1 MLKITRFVIFLV
13 AVLFCPFELVV
24 SAQSVDFDTIQKK
37 AESQGFLAVEKELDE
52 LLQQKPEARI
62 YLYYGSQLGKLKEYQ
77 KAKKILL
84 QATQK
89 HPRNRSIINL
99 TGLVHFRLD
108 EFSEAEK
115 FFRQSLEI
123 NPGDEFAKRW
133 LAEITKAD
141 GHSMQSDK
149 TDGEIENFDETQIK
163 SGEKLPLEKQKEIA
177 RKLYLEMID
186 ADYWD
191 TTTFENLHRE
201 VIERCPDTQQAQIS
215 CWRISNL
222 FMTGMDKPDFNSAI
236 EVLEHFVKSYPDSD
250 MMPQVSNRLLY
261 LYRKTNDQEK
271 VVQHLSLLLSD
282 PDLPVDEYASYGLL
296 YGKALENLGK
306 LDEAKVFYQSIVEKS
321 GENNSYSVSVAK
333 QRLAR

>member
-1 MLKITRFVIFLV
+1 MFKVTRFAIFLV
-13 AVLFCPFELVV
+13 VMMLCLIVAVV
-24 SAQSVDFDTIQKK
+24 SAQSPDFDAIQKK
-37 AESQGFLAVEKELDE
+37 AEAQGFLSVEQELDQ

-62 YLYYGSQLGKLKEYQ
+62 FLYYGSQLGKLKEYQ

-84 QATQK
+84 QATQI
-89 HPRNRSIINL
+89 HPKNRSIINL
-99 TGLVHFRLD
+99 TGLVHFRLE

-123 NPGDEFAKRW
+123 SPNDEFAKRW

-141 GHSMQSDK
+141 GHSMQSDS
-149 TDGEIENFDETQIK
+149 TDGEIENFDEAQIH

-222 FMTGMDKPDFNSAI
+222 FMTGMDKPDFDSAI
-236 EVLEHFVKSYPDSD
+236 EVLEHFVKTYPDSD
-250 MMPQVSNRLLY
+250 LMPQVSNRLLY
-261 LYRKTNDQEK
+261 LFRKTNNQEK
-271 VVQHLSLLLSD
+271 VVQHLGQLLKLKIPVPPSQIFLSAPLLLNRCSHSK
-282 PDLPVDEYASYGLL
+282 PKTQPRSL
-296 YGKALENLGK
+296 
-306 LDEAKVFYQSIVEKS
+306 
-321 GENNSYSVSVAK
+321 SV
-333 QRLAR
+333 L